1 MAYSRSK
8 FGDITTQSS
17 FKVGVYSVTTTA
29 ATFASGSLNSGVR
42 LNPEGTDTIVV
53 GTGGEG
59 VLGITNGYDLDSEV
73 FIDIDDLNKV
83 FVKADSVGSTISY
96 IAS

>member
-8 FGDITTQSS
+8 FGDITSQPS
-17 FKVGVYSVTTTA
+17 FKVGHFSVTTTA
-29 ATFASGSLNSGVR
+29 STMDTADLNSGVR
-42 LNPEGTDTIVV
+42 LNPEGSADLVV

-59 VLGITNGYDLDSEV
+59 VLGVTNGYVLDGEV
-73 FIDIDDLNKV
+73 FIDIDSMNKV
-83 FVKADSVGSTISY
+83 FVKASAVGSTISF